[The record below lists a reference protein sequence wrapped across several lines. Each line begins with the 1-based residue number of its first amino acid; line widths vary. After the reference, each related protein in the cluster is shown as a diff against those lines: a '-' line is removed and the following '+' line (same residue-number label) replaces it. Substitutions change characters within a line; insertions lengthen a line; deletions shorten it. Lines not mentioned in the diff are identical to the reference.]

1 MHSVYAWI
9 EMTSRKNCWV
19 THPTLRNHPLRGLEA
34 KRQSVS
40 VCSPSRK
47 CCSCCA
53 RVRRL
58 FDTFSRLCPQIFL
71 VLHSPAAT
79 ARLPHT
85 RTNLT
90 KNPFLSRP
98 QRSTRRSPWHCQLL
112 VAALFSA
119 VPPARQQGKASS
131 PAAASTPTP
140 PQGTA
145 WPQHKPCS
153 RGAASTWRWPTRC
166 TKVGVW

>member
-1 MHSVYAWI
+1 MLI
-9 EMTSRKNCWV
+9 
-19 THPTLRNHPLRGLEA
+19 
-34 KRQSVS
+34 RQSHPATLHTHLKRPKPRGSEWFVRLN
-40 VCSPSRK
+40 RK

-53 RVRRL
+53 RVHRL
-58 FDTFSRLCPQIFL
+58 FDTFSRLCPQTFL
-71 VLHSPAAT
+71 ELLPGAAT

-85 RTNLT
+85 RTNPT

-98 QRSTRRSPWHCQLL
+98 QRSTRRSPWQCQLL
-112 VAALFSA
+112 LAICSA
-119 VPPARQQGKASS
+119 VPQAQRQQSNASS
-131 PAAASTPTP
+131 PAAACTPSP

-153 RGAASTWRWPTRC
+153 RGAVLTWRWPTRC